1 MVRRR
6 LILGG
11 LSGLLAAAV
20 LAGAASGLVEDW
32 WAAVSMG
39 VLVSIYLGLLVRH
52 RPRGPEPTTGE
63 WASPYLLDRWAVTRF
78 LWAGLAGCVFKL
90 VVVLIERLTRDGQ
103 PAGGLRGAV
112 LERGVRL
119 HGHLARRA
127 LWSLAASA
135 TTAATVTAGT
145 SLMTSQVA
153 SATPALSSQ
162 ATSSTSTYLVQPG
175 DTLSGIADQFGTTVT
190 ALAAANNI
198 ADPDLIYAGQ
208 TLTIVGATT
217 SYLVQPGDTLSG
229 IADQFGTTV
238 AALAAANNIADP
250 DLIYAGQTLSI
261 VGPST
266 SVASATSAT
275 ISTTSGV
282 LDPSQI
288 AQLLANVGF
297 QGASIW
303 EFTAIALAES
313 MGDPSAVSP
322 VTAVGTQDFGLF
334 QIDSSSLGAVPNGDW
349 ANPVDNSEGA
359 FAISG
364 GGANPYIWCTWPGG
378 CGGTGSGAAA
388 QYFSVA
394 QAAAAPFDGDQ

>member
-1 MVRRR
+1 
-6 LILGG
+6 
-11 LSGLLAAAV
+11 LSGLLAAAA

-32 WAAVSMG
+32 WAAGSMG
-39 VLVSIYLGLLVRH
+39 VVVSIYLGLLVRH
-52 RPRGPEPTTGE
+52 RPRGPEPPAEE
-63 WASPYLLDRWAVTRF
+63 WVSPYLLDRWAVTRF

-90 VVVLIERLTRDGQ
+90 VVVLIERLTRDGL

-112 LERGVRL
+112 LQGGVKL

-135 TTAATVTAGT
+135 TTVATVTAGS
-145 SLMTSQVA
+145 SLLASRVA
-153 SATPALSSQ
+153 SATPMLPSQ
-162 ATSSTSTYLVQPG
+162 TTSSTTTYQVQPG
-175 DTLSGIADQFGTTVT
+175 DTLSGIADQFGTTVE

-198 ADPDLIYAGQ
+198 ADPDLIFVGQ
-208 TLTIVGATT
+208 TLT
-217 SYLVQPGDTLSG
+217 
-229 IADQFGTTV
+229 
-238 AALAAANNIADP
+238 
-250 DLIYAGQTLSI
+250 I

-266 SVASATSAT
+266 SVASPTSAT

-282 LDPSQI
+282 LDPPQI

-322 VTAVGTQDFGLF
+322 VTSIGTMDFGLF
-334 QIDSSSLGAVPNGDW
+334 QIDSNSLGDVPNGDW
-349 ANPVDNSEGA
+349 SNPTDNSEAA
-359 FAISG
+359 FAISD
-364 GGANPYIWCTWPGG
+364 GGANPSIWCTWPGG
-378 CGGTGSGAAA
+378 CGGTGSGTAA
-388 QYFSVA
+388 QFFSVA